1 MNRLVL
7 LAVLLVTVLI
17 CLGCAEEA
25 PEIPVPTKATILADA
40 ISLAETGNAEAQFA
54 LGNLYAEGKV
64 VPNDFTEAAKWFR
77 KAADQGH
84 AQAQY
89 TLGVIY
95 SGGHGVPVDFAEG
108 YVWYCLAEKSGV
120 ENASDDCDSLAG
132 ELQSEELV
140 VANKRIDQLFEEIQL
155 LE

>member
-7 LAVLLVTVLI
+7 PAVLLMTVLI
-17 CLGCAEEA
+17 CVGCAEDA

-40 ISLAETGNAEAQFA
+40 KSLAETGSAEAQFS

-64 VPNDFTEAAKWFR
+64 VPNDFTEATKWFH
-77 KAADQGH
+77 KAADQGYP
-84 AQAQY
+84 QALY

-108 YVWYCLAEKSGV
+108 YVWYCLAEKSGI
-120 ENASDDCDSLAG
+120 ENAREDCDSLAD
-132 ELQSEELV
+132 ELQPEELV
-140 VANKRIDQLFEEIQL
+140 AANKRIDQLFEEIQL
-155 LE
+155 QK